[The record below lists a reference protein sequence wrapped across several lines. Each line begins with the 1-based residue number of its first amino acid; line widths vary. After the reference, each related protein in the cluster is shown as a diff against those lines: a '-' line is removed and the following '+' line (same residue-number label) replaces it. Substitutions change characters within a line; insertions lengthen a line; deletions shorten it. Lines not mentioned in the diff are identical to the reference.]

1 MESSIEYIIYH
12 FKILNVILYFHNFG
26 QRGRVKMRYRVL
38 CLLVLLLKLIKTAEF
53 CLEISDTSTAGWKH
67 LLSIGWP

>member
-26 QRGRVKMRYRVL
+26 QRGRVKMCYRVL
-38 CLLVLLLKLIKTAEF
+38 FIGFAAKVDQNSRI
-53 CLEISDTSTAGWKH
+53 
-67 LLSIGWP
+67 LS